1 MSEAKANAAIRA
13 EEQELFNKV
22 SKEVEAILLANEV
35 ALQPFLSFS
44 EFGVSPRI
52 RLVKVGK
59 PETNDNGA
67 NSEEVEGGESTDD
80 TTETVTA

>member
-1 MSEAKANAAIRA
+1 MSDAKANAAIQA

-44 EFGVSPRI
+44 EFGVMPRI
-52 RLVKVGK
+52 RLVKVPK
-59 PETNDNGA
+59 PETNDNGTDTSQA
-67 NSEEVEGGESTDD
+67 EGGEQED
-80 TTETVTA
+80 TTSTAEQS

>member
-1 MSEAKANAAIRA
+1 MSDAKANAAIRA

-52 RLVKVGK
+52 RLITIPK
-59 PETNDNGA
+59 PKTNDNGA